1 MQSPFPT
8 KKFFIVLLFL
18 IVASFG
24 IFKFFGFLNH
34 RNAENKLEEQKLAVL
49 QKAML
54 PEQENLSLQGIP
66 QGDQKIATSTI
77 NAIAAVVYL
86 NEQTKA
92 NGATLEEIT
101 GTVAK
106 QIESA
111 KARLD
116 ADTYTKND
124 IVIDSDNS
132 PEALKKYG
140 NDMAGLFVK
149 YGQQKSQSHL
159 VIIKTALEKNDP
171 KELKKLDPYIEFQKN
186 VIRDAL
192 TLRVPSVAA
201 TAHLH
206 VVNASMELLI
216 LLQGFRGVFDDLPSA
231 VAANSR
237 IEKSAIRFG
246 EAFVEMNTMFKQNGI
261 VFLPGDAGSLFS
273 RFEK

>member
-8 KKFFIVLLFL
+8 KKFFIVLLF
-18 IVASFG
+18 IIITSFG

-49 QKAML
+49 QTAML
-54 PEQENLSLQGIP
+54 PEQNNLSLEGVP

-86 NEQTKA
+86 NQQTKA

-132 PEALKKYG
+132 PEALKKYA
-140 NDMAGLFVK
+140 NDLAGLFVK
-149 YGQQKSQSHL
+149 YGQGKSQSHL

-171 KELKKLDPYIEFQKN
+171 KELKKLDPFIDFQKN
-186 VIRDAL
+186 VTRDAL
-192 TLRVPSVAA
+192 TMKVPSVAA

-206 VVNASMELLI
+206 VINASMELLI
-216 LLQGFRGVFDDLPSA
+216 LLQGFRGALDDVPAA

-237 IEKSAIRFG
+237 IEKSAVRFG
-246 EAFVEMNTMFKQNGI
+246 EAFTEMNAVFKQNGV
-261 VFLPGDAGSLFS
+261 VFVSGDTWNLFS